1 MFVFLHSQLLM
12 PSWAHLIHIIS
23 KAQAGSQSG
32 GVGEEREGAEAG
44 STLSFIRVQACS
56 ESANV
61 GNVWLNYVMILQQL
75 LSVSLFPSPLPSLSV
90 LHFQLFVVIS
100 VYWFY
105 EPKHFVN
112 VFIMHRMW
120 QRGRGNFDYALPQL
134 NKLLSHLLFK
144 CFYVC
149 VLVCVCVVERGIQN
163 WDKFLERGDI
173 TSKVN

>member
-1 MFVFLHSQLLM
+1 
-12 PSWAHLIHIIS
+12 
-23 KAQAGSQSG
+23 
-32 GVGEEREGAEAG
+32 
-44 STLSFIRVQACS
+44 
-56 ESANV
+56 
-61 GNVWLNYVMILQQL
+61 MILQQL
-75 LSVSLFPSPLPSLSV
+75 LSVSSVSLFPSPSPLPSLCV

-144 CFYVC
+144 CFYACVC
-149 VLVCVCVVERGIQN
+149 VGVRVCGWKGHPKLGQVFGARRHHFKSQLSRTHAKAANTLVTSVCARVCVCVLDHVPRPMLYVCVCMSPTLCST
-163 WDKFLERGDI
+163 WALR
-173 TSKVN
+173 VCLVWLL